1 MEEQYIE
8 EMKQTITEAV
18 RKCRICMS
26 CYSDCPLYESTTGF
40 VTQGPTGMTK
50 SLYYGIL
57 WDAFDG
63 QQGRDLANIIYAC
76 TTCGSCMIRCKKS
89 ACNIPLVEIIET
101 GRRLLVEKMVGP
113 LPEQIKVL
121 EALDREGNPYGEPAE
136 HRTKWIKSLD
146 PKAAASVKLVK
157 GENKVETLLFVG
169 CTSSYE
175 QDLVKVPESIVK
187 ILNRLGT
194 DFGILQDEKCCG
206 EPALRLGEAGLFEEM
221 AEANSASFENSEATR
236 IITISPHCLHTFKNA
251 YPDFPDTLKIQHY
264 TEFFADQI
272 RSGNLLPKRT
282 IGKKVTY
289 HDPCYLGKRSDIYE
303 APRQILESIACDT
316 FVEMQRNRAQSLC
329 CGGGGGRM
337 FVEMEEVER
346 LSEKRV
352 RQALDVG
359 AEIIAT
365 ACPWCYSQIADG
377 IKTSNNEGKIIV
389 KDIAELLAEC
399 I

>member
-1 MEEQYIE
+1 MEEQYVA
-8 EMKQTITEAV
+8 EMKQKITEAV

-26 CYSDCPLYESTTGF
+26 CYSDCPLYESTNGF
-40 VTQGPTGMTK
+40 VTQGPTGITK

-63 QQGRDLANIIYAC
+63 PQGRDLLDIVYSC

-101 GRRLLVEKMVGP
+101 GRQLLVEKMVGP

-121 EALDREGNPYGEPAE
+121 ESLDREGNPYGEPAE
-136 HRTKWIKSLD
+136 QRTKWIESLD
-146 PKAAASVKLVK
+146 PEIAAPVKLVK
-157 GENKVETLLFVG
+157 GESKAETLLFVG

-175 QDLVKVPESIVK
+175 HDLVNVPESIVK
-187 ILNRLGT
+187 IFNQLGA
-194 DFGILQDEKCCG
+194 DYGVLQDEKCCG
-206 EPALRLGEAGLFEEM
+206 EPALRLGEAGLFGDM
-221 AEANSASFENSEATR
+221 AEINTASFENSGAKQ
-236 IITISPHCLHTFKNA
+236 IVTISPHCLHTFRNA
-251 YPDFPDTLKIQHY
+251 YPNLPDNITVQHY
-264 TEFFADQI
+264 TEFFAAKL
-272 RSGNLLPKRT
+272 RAGNLSPKKSLS
-282 IGKKVTY
+282 KKVTY

-303 APRQILESIACDT
+303 APRQILESIAGDS
-316 FVEMQRNRAQSLC
+316 FVEMHRNRGQSLC

-337 FVEMEEVER
+337 FVEMEAVER

-352 RQALDVG
+352 QHALDVG

-365 ACPWCYSQIADG
+365 ACPWCYTQIADG
-377 IKTSNNEGKIIV
+377 IKTSKNESRIIV
-389 KDIAELLAEC
+389 KDLAELLAEC